1 MVSKRVESHIEEDV
15 KTQVDQKQKEENKV
29 THLVVESQELFELDE
44 SENETNEEINEV
56 QKEIKEEIYPDNID
70 NQILDNMNQIEKQID
85 QINCQA
91 RVEPNN
97 QIEI

>member
-70 NQILDNMNQIEKQID
+70 NQILDNMNQIEKQI
-85 QINCQA
+85 
-91 RVEPNN
+91 NN
-97 QIEI
+97 HVKNELNSLIE